1 MSSGSIK
8 KMHSGEKPYMCDNGS
23 KCLIKSTKLSIE
35 IYTGKKL
42 YKCTECLKSLSQNSN
57 LQH

>member
-23 KCLIKSTKLSIE
+23 KCLIKSTKLSIRD
-35 IYTGKKL
+35 IYWKET
-42 YKCTECLKSLSQNSN
+42 
-57 LQH
+57 LQVY